1 MNTIGQRIRY
11 ARKLRNLTISDVSK
25 ITGLSTG
32 NLSELENDKF
42 APSAHSLIAFR
53 KAFQVHIDWIL
64 TGNPPIYLEEYDK
77 VQEDQSPYFSQQE
90 KKLLEAFRGLDEE
103 KKRDILG
110 YINVAMNDSKE
121 EIK

>member
-11 ARKLRNLTISDVSK
+11 ARKLSNLTISDVSK
-25 ITGLSTG
+25 ITGLSIG

-64 TGNPPIYLEEYDK
+64 TGNPPIYLEECGI
-77 VQEDQSPYFSQQE
+77 VREDQPSYLSQQE
-90 KKLLEAFRGLDEE
+90 QKLLEAFRSLDGE

-110 YINVAMNDSKE
+110 YINVAMDHSKKE
-121 EIK
+121 MK